1 MMALATVIIVIFIE
15 GMMTMMKMVV
25 VMMALKT

>member
-1 MMALATVIIVIFIE
+1 MMAMTRMMIVIFIK